1 MWTFALA
8 GRDVTHRFTQG
19 VASLALGYGDHWA
32 FSPLGLSGLCATI
45 DFSARLV
52 NSAIRQSAVRKVL
65 TAYGDGLWGLRERVA
80 GWRIT
85 RRGNYCK
92 FCNNC
97 HRWEKL

>member
-1 MWTFALA
+1 MWTLALA

-19 VASLALGYGDHWA
+19 VASLALVYGDHWA

-65 TAYGDGLWGLRERVA
+65 TAYGDGLWGLRERVG

>member
-8 GRDVTHRFTQG
+8 GRDVTHRFTQD
-19 VASLALGYGDHWA
+19 VASLALVYGDHWA